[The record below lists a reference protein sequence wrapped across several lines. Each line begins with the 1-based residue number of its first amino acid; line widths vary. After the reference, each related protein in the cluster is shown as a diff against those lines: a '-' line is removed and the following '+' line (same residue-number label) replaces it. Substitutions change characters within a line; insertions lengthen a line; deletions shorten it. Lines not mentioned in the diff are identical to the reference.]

1 MSSRWLKTGTKAE
14 REKKKKKK
22 ELLEQHIYT
31 FTRSHWQT
39 RTMSLLYK
47 GNKLYNIEPYHSA
60 HKAAL
65 NELTD

>member
-1 MSSRWLKTGTKAE
+1 MAKNRNQSRKG
-14 REKKKKKK
+14 KKKKKK